1 MFNVK
6 REKNEFKDFF
16 KDSVDLFIENNES
29 TKLISMTEEEFKYIE
44 IALNQ
49 ELLIVLAKNKY
60 LQNFINDKFNTNY
73 SKYYE
78 TYIRHGKDIFVRR
91 KEMLDISSQDTLNKL
106 IGILSA
112 DVDSDGILSQNDF
125 RVELIKRGYK
135 DIYRQVKSMQLF
147 NIFDVFNKCS
157 KKRKGK
163 AFVKRELA
171 DISIIS
177 YAVAVSEE
185 LDMEPASLKYL
196 AFLCQASINPEMV
209 YDKLYLIDDKEN
221 RLCSVIPKD
230 LLDTKKY
237 TLLTEVINKIST
249 DSIDDAIMADA
260 MEYYASYLQSIGV
273 DVESFIDDLPY
284 TKDDVTILT
293 TFLNNDTGY
302 ILSDD
307 SKKAIFSAL
316 LMLLAFKKRYD
327 EAKNI
332 VLNKNAESR
341 FHDALEYENKI
352 KTKEEEIKNKIKTSS
367 DEINSLKKELD
378 NKENEISEL
387 KNQLK
392 KQQDIINKNKD
403 NSKELLSLRK
413 AIYSINNDV
422 VVNIE
427 EDMDTI
433 AKINAMKNDIKNEKI
448 IIFGGRPKWINM
460 LKEELPSFTYF
471 SAEDINRDISCIKKC
486 KAVYINTQVL
496 SHAFYY
502 KIVSEASK
510 HNVGI
515 EYITNTDKESIIRQI
530 YNNLYFHEECK

>member
-1 MFNVK
+1 MLNVMRDK
-6 REKNEFKDFF
+6 GDFKDLFDGTI
-16 KDSVDLFIENNES
+16 DSFISNNEHAK
-29 TKLISMTEEEFKYIE
+29 TMAITEEDFNYIE
-44 IALNQ
+44 IAMNQ

-60 LQNFINDKFNTNY
+60 LQNFINAKFDTNY

-78 TYIRHGKDIFVRR
+78 AYIRYAKDTFVKR
-91 KEMLDISSQDTLNKL
+91 KEMLDISSQDALNKL
-106 IGILSA
+106 LGILSA
-112 DVDSDGILSQNDF
+112 DVDTYGKFSQNDF
-125 RVELIKRGYK
+125 RIELIKRGYR
-135 DIYRQVKSMQLF
+135 DIYRQVKSMQTF
-147 NIFDVFNKCS
+147 NIFEVFNKCS
-157 KKRKGK
+157 RKIKGK
-163 AFVKRELA
+163 NFSKRQLA

-177 YAVAVSEE
+177 YAVAVSEDLSIE
-185 LDMEPASLKYL
+185 AVSCKYL
-196 AFLCQASINPEMV
+196 ASFCQASINPEMV
-209 YDKLYLIDDKEN
+209 YDKLYLVGDKEN

-237 TLLTEVINKIST
+237 TLLMEVINKIST

-293 TFLNNDTGY
+293 TFLNNDTSY

-316 LMLLAFKKRYD
+316 LMLLAFKRRYD

-341 FHDALEYENKI
+341 FHDALEYENKL

-367 DEINSLKKELD
+367 DEINSLKKDLEA
-378 NKENEISEL
+378 KEKEILEL
-387 KNQLK
+387 KNQIK

-413 AIYSINNDV
+413 AIYSINNEV
-422 VVNIE
+422 VVDLE
-427 EDMDTI
+427 EDVNTT

-471 SAEDINRDISCIKKC
+471 SAEDTNRNISCIKKC
-486 KAVYINTQVL
+486 KTVYINTQVL

-510 HNVGI
+510 YNIDI
-515 EYITNTDKESIIRQI
+515 EYITNTDKTSIIKQI
-530 YNNLYFHEECK
+530 YNNLYSHEEYK